1 MEEVKSTEIISF
13 MHCKKCVE
21 ELPKGFS
28 PREYINI
35 EIGVNLDNQ
44 MLLSCVRHGEH
55 VGAFTLKDDL
65 TMEVIDNGCDCC
77 G

>member
-1 MEEVKSTEIISF
+1 MEEIKSIEIIGF
-13 MHCKKCVE
+13 MQCKKCVK
-21 ELPKGFS
+21 ELPEGLS

-44 MLLSCVRHGEH
+44 MLLNCVRHEKY
-55 VGAFTLKDDL
+55 VGAFTLKDNL